1 MLFKNI
7 ADLQKYGQVY
17 ATLWN
22 GSNNLIAN
30 EIDDAENEFLAK
42 VISPTFYN
50 IVNDAYAASPIT
62 PLPSY
67 IEDIIPLCQR
77 IVAEIATSLYIKKK
91 GLLNIGAHGATQ
103 PGNNETR
110 ASSQWAINATANEYL
125 KSGNKVIDRL
135 LAIMEADKATYNVWA
150 DSTAYTEFKEL
161 LIFNASELSKY
172 IPAANNSRLVYKSLA
187 PYLKIAEDTILD
199 CIGASVF
206 YELKDQHLTNSISVE
221 NKLLLPFILPCIANI
236 AFSLGIKYMTVF
248 LDIDGITT
256 IDTTR
261 MSGTIDAKKNATTEQ
276 LIMLANASNN
286 EATRLIAKLREYLIE
301 NDLSYPLFVAP
312 TTSAGISNLITDK
325 VFRI

>member
-1 MLFKNI
+1 MLFKTI

-17 ATLWN
+17 STLWN

-30 EIDDAENEFLAK
+30 EIEDAEHEYLAK
-42 VISPTFYN
+42 VISPDFYFILN
-50 IVNDAYAASPIT
+50 AAYAASPAT
-62 PLPSY
+62 PLPY
-67 IEDIIPLCQR
+67 YLVDILPLCQR

-125 KSGNKVIDRL
+125 KSGNKLIDRL
-135 LAIMEADKATYNVWA
+135 LAYMEVDKGTYSVWA
-150 DSTAYTEFKEL
+150 NSTAYTEYKEL

-172 IPAANNSRLVYKSLA
+172 IPATNNSRLVYKSLA

-199 CIGASVF
+199 CVGTPLFNEI
-206 YELKDQHLTNSISVE
+206 KNQHFE
-221 NKLLLPFILPCIANI
+221 NTVTTENLLLLEFIKPCIANT
-236 AFSLGIKYMTVF
+236 AYALGIKYMSVF

-261 MSGTIDAKKNATTEQ
+261 MSGTIDSKASATNEK
-276 LIMLANASNN
+276 LDILSNASNK
-286 EATRLIAKLREYLIE
+286 EAARLITKLREYLIA
-301 NDLSYPLFVAP
+301 NATTYPLFVVP
-312 TTSAGISNLITDK
+312 TTSAGISNIITDK

>member
-17 ATLWN
+17 STLWN

-30 EIDDAENEFLAK
+30 EIEDAENEYLAK
-42 VISPTFYN
+42 VISPEFYN
-50 IVNDAYAASPIT
+50 ILVAAYIASPAT
-62 PLPSY
+62 PLPY
-67 IEDIIPLCQR
+67 YLVDILPLCQR

-135 LAIMEADKATYNVWA
+135 LAFMEVDKATYSVWA
-150 DSTAYTEFKEL
+150 NSTAYTEFKEL
-161 LIFNASELSKY
+161 LICNASELSNY

-187 PYLKIAEDTILD
+187 PYLRIAEDTILD
-199 CIGASVF
+199 CVGAPLF
-206 YELKDQHLTNSISVE
+206 AELKSQHLDNTTTAE

-236 AFSLGIKYMTVF
+236 SYALGIKYMSVF

-261 MSGTIDAKKNATTEQ
+261 MGGTIDAKATANAEKLET
-276 LIMLANASNN
+276 LSNASNN
-286 EATRLIAKLREYLIE
+286 EAARLITKLREYLIE
-301 NDLSYPLFVAP
+301 NAITYPLFVAP
-312 TTSAGISNLITDK
+312 TASAGLSNLITDK